1 MKAKIANSKTKR
13 GGGQSVSRER
23 NEKVGAGIEQIKT
36 EPQYRRAMAKI
47 LNLMNK
53 GEANLSVSQTEKLR
67 DLAVAAQSYEKSI
80 YTIPP
85 PTTLEG
91 MIELKMYERKLKQKE
106 LAKLM
111 GLSEPKLSQ
120 ILSGKRVP
128 DVAFLKAAHQKL
140 GIDASFLLNHV

>member
-1 MKAKIANSKTKR
+1 MKAKIANSKIKK
-13 GGGQSVSRER
+13 GGGQSPVREHI
-23 NEKVGAGIEQIKT
+23 EKVSAAFEEIKS
-36 EPQYRRAMAKI
+36 EAQYRRAMEVI
-47 LNLMNK
+47 LTLMNK
-53 GEANLSVSQTEKLR
+53 GEANLSRSQSDKLR
-67 DLAVAAQSYEKSI
+67 KLAVAAQSYEKSI

-91 MIELKMYERKLKQKE
+91 MIELKMYERRLKQKE

-120 ILSGKRVP
+120 ILTGKRVP

-140 GIDASFLLNHV
+140 GIDASFLLNLV

>member
-1 MKAKIANSKTKR
+1 MKS
-13 GGGQSVSRER
+13 
-23 NEKVGAGIEQIKT
+23 IKT
-36 EPQYRRAMAKI
+36 EVQYKKTMDEI
-47 LNLMNK
+47 LALMNK
-53 GEANLSVSQTEKLR
+53 GEANLSKTETDKLR
-67 DLAVAAQSYEKSI
+67 VMALAAQAYEKSI

-85 PTTLEG
+85 PSTLEG
-91 MIELKMYERKLKQKE
+91 MIELKMYERRLKQKE

-120 ILSGKRVP
+120 ILTGKREP